1 MTWFYCLR
9 ALNIAFMQSATDC
22 TLLELSAKNQNI
34 QESENAQSLCC
45 SHDVLLLIRHFMA
58 RFPNNQ

>member
-9 ALNIAFMQSATDC
+9 VLNTAFMQSVTDC
-22 TLLELSAKNQNI
+22 TLLESSAKNQNI
-34 QESENAQSLCC
+34 QESENARSLYC
-45 SHDVLLLIRHFMA
+45 SHDVLLLLCHFMV